1 MTTYAERVAAIVLI
15 WGTLSAAYLTTAL
28 IDRMRRYDRF
38 RRRRR

>member
-28 IDRMRRYDRF
+28 IERW
-38 RRRRR
+38 RRRSPRRR